1 MCWAQVKPALKYLTD
16 PKYEHDRPKNT
27 HSSTHDKYFK
37 EQIMSKQQYNLH
49 TKTDYLN
56 RKMFLDPAG
65 PVTIQ
70 RFEEV
75 KYKKI
80 ADFEATARGF
90 FWQPEEI
97 SLTKDSND
105 FKDASD
111 AVKHIFTSN
120 LLRQTALD
128 SLQGRGPSQIFMPV
142 ISLPELEAL
151 VYNWTFFETNIHSK
165 SYSHII
171 RNIYNVP
178 KDVFNTI
185 HDTKEIVD
193 MASSVGDYYEALHM
207 VNCRKQMGETV
218 TEHEHVRAIWMA
230 LHASYALEAFRFMV
244 SFATSLAMVENRIF
258 IGNGNIISLILQD
271 ELLHKGWTAY
281 LINQVIKEDPR
292 FLVAK
297 EECEQEV
304 YQLYMDVI
312 REEKAW
318 ADYLFNKGPVIGLN
332 ANILKDFVDYT
343 AVGALKDIGIKYQG
357 IAPKSTPIPWF
368 NKHTDTSKK
377 QTALQENES
386 TNYVIGVMSEGIDY
400 DALPAL

>member
-1 MCWAQVKPALKYLTD
+1 
-16 PKYEHDRPKNT
+16 
-27 HSSTHDKYFK
+27 
-37 EQIMSKQQYNLH
+37 MSKQQYNLT
-49 TKTDYLN
+49 TKTDYLH

-75 KYKKI
+75 KYNKI
-80 ADFEATARGF
+80 VKFEQEARGF
-90 FWQPEEI
+90 FWVPEEV
-97 SLTKDSND
+97 SLTKDAAD

-111 AVKHIFTSN
+111 TVKHIFTSN

-128 SLQGRGPSQIFMPV
+128 SLQGRGPSQIFTPV

-151 VYNWTFFETNIHSK
+151 VYNWTFFETNIHSR

-185 HDTKEIVD
+185 HDTQEIVG
-193 MASSVGDYYEALHM
+193 MASSIGEYYDKLH
-207 VNCRKQMGETV
+207 VINCRKEAGEKID
-218 TEHEHVRAIWMA
+218 EREHVKAIWLA
-230 LHASYALEAFRFMV
+230 LNASYGLEAFRFMV

-271 ELLHKGWTAY
+271 EILHKDWTAF
-281 LINQVIKEDPR
+281 LINQVVKEDPR
-292 FLVAK
+292 FLAAK
-297 EECEQEV
+297 VECEEEV
-304 YQLYMDVI
+304 YQMYQDVI
-312 REEKAW
+312 REEKQW

-332 ANILKDFVDYT
+332 AAILKDFVDYT
-343 AVGALKDIGIKYQG
+343 AAGALKEIGIKYQTP
-357 IAPKSTPIPWF
+357 APKTTPIPWF
-368 NKHTDTSKK
+368 NKHVNTSNK

-386 TNYVIGVMSEGIDY
+386 TNYVIGVMSDTLDY
-400 DALPAL
+400 DALPSL

>member
-1 MCWAQVKPALKYLTD
+1 
-16 PKYEHDRPKNT
+16 
-27 HSSTHDKYFK
+27 
-37 EQIMSKQQYNLH
+37 MSKEQYNLK
-49 TKTDYLN
+49 TKTDYLG

-75 KYKKI
+75 KYQKI
-80 ADFEATARGF
+80 ANFETTARGF
-90 FWQPEEI
+90 FWVPEEI
-97 SLTKDSND
+97 SLTKDAND

-128 SLQGRGPSQIFMPV
+128 SLQGRAPSQIFTPV
-142 ISLPELEAL
+142 CSLPELEAL
-151 VYNWTFFETNIHSK
+151 IYNWTFFETNIHSR

-185 HDTKEIVD
+185 HDTAEIVD
-193 MASSVGDYYEALHM
+193 MASSVGNYYEALHLI
-207 VNCRKQMGETV
+207 NCRKEVGEKV
-218 TEHEHVRAIWMA
+218 LEKEHIKAIWLA

-244 SFATSLAMVENRIF
+244 SFATSLAMVENKIF

-281 LINQVIKEDPR
+281 LINQVVKEDPR
-292 FLVAK
+292 FAEAK
-297 EECEQEV
+297 VECEAEV
-304 YQLYMDVI
+304 YQLYLDVI
-312 REEKAW
+312 REEKSW
-318 ADYLFNKGPVIGLN
+318 AEYLFNKGPVIGLN
-332 ANILKDFVDYT
+332 ANILKDFVDFT
-343 AVGALKDIGIKYQG
+343 AAAALKDIGIKYHNP
-357 IAPKSTPIPWF
+357 APKSTPIPWF

-377 QTALQENES
+377 QTALQESES
-386 TNYVIGVMSEGIDY
+386 TNYVIGVMS
-400 DALPAL
+400 DALDYEQLPNL

>member
-1 MCWAQVKPALKYLTD
+1 
-16 PKYEHDRPKNT
+16 
-27 HSSTHDKYFK
+27 
-37 EQIMSKQQYNLH
+37 MSQQQYNLN
-49 TKTDYLN
+49 TKTDYLS

-97 SLTKDSND
+97 SLSKDAND
-105 FKDASD
+105 FKEASD

-128 SLQGRGPSQIFMPV
+128 SLQGRGPSQIFTPV

-151 VYNWTFFETNIHSK
+151 VYNWTFYETNIHSK

-185 HDTKEIVD
+185 HDTKEIVA
-193 MASSVGDYYEALHM
+193 MASSIGRYYDQLHLI
-207 VNCRKQMGETV
+207 NCRKELGENI
-218 TEHEHVRAIWMA
+218 TEKDHIRAIYLA

-244 SFATSLAMVENRIF
+244 SFATSLAMVENKIF

-271 ELLHKGWTAY
+271 ELLHKGWTAF
-281 LINQVIKEDPR
+281 LINQVVKEDPR
-292 FLVAK
+292 FAQAAQD
-297 EECEQEV
+297 CQE
-304 YQLYMDVI
+304 DVI
-312 REEKAW
+312 QIYKDVIDEEKAW
-318 ADYLFNKGPVIGLN
+318 ADYLFQKGPVIGLN
-332 ANILKDFVDYT
+332 ANILKEFVDYT
-343 AVGALKDIGIKYQG
+343 AVGALKDIGIKYW
-357 IAPKSTPIPWF
+357 APATKSTPIPWF
-368 NKHTDTSKK
+368 NKHSDTHKK

-386 TNYVIGVMSEGIDY
+386 TNYVIGVMSENLDY
-400 DALPAL
+400 DELPAI

>member
-1 MCWAQVKPALKYLTD
+1 
-16 PKYEHDRPKNT
+16 
-27 HSSTHDKYFK
+27 
-37 EQIMSKQQYNLH
+37 MSQQQYNLH

-75 KYKKI
+75 KYNKI
-80 ADFEATARGF
+80 VDFEKTARGF
-90 FWQPEEI
+90 FWVPEEI
-97 SLTKDSND
+97 SLSKDAND

-128 SLQGRGPSQIFMPV
+128 SLQGRGPSQIFTPV
-142 ISLPELEAL
+142 VSLPELEAL
-151 VYNWTFFETNIHSK
+151 VYNWTFFETNIHSR

-178 KDVFNTI
+178 KEVFNTI

-193 MASSVGDYYEALHM
+193 MASSVGKYYDDLH
-207 VNCRKQMGETV
+207 VINCRKEAGEKINEKT
-218 TEHEHVRAIWMA
+218 HIKAIWLA
-230 LHASYALEAFRFMV
+230 LNASYALEAFRFMV
-244 SFATSLAMVENRIF
+244 SFATSLAMVENKIF

-271 ELLHKGWTAY
+271 ELLHKGWTAF
-281 LINQVIKEDPR
+281 LINQVCKEDPR
-292 FLVAK
+292 FAEAK
-297 EECEQEV
+297 VECEVEV
-304 YQLYMDVI
+304 YQLYKDVI
-312 REEKAW
+312 REEKEW
-318 ADYLFNKGPVIGLN
+318 ADYLFKKGPVIGLN

-343 AVGALKDIGIKYQG
+343 AANALKDIGIKYQTP
-357 IAPKSTPIPWF
+357 APKTTPIPWF
-368 NKHTDTSKK
+368 NKHSDTSKK

-386 TNYVIGVMSEGIDY
+386 TNYVIGVMSDAIDY
-400 DALPAL
+400 DALPSL

>member
-1 MCWAQVKPALKYLTD
+1 M
-16 PKYEHDRPKNT
+16 
-27 HSSTHDKYFK
+27 SK
-37 EQIMSKQQYNLH
+37 EQYDLT

-75 KYKKI
+75 KYDKI
-80 ADFEATARGF
+80 ANFEETARGF
-90 FWQPEEI
+90 FWIPEEI
-97 SLTKDSND
+97 SLTKDSSD

-128 SLQGRGPSQIFMPV
+128 SLQGRGPAQVFTPV
-142 ISLPELEAL
+142 ASLPELEAL
-151 VYNWTFFETNIHSK
+151 CYNWSFFETNIHSR

-178 KDVFNTI
+178 KDIFNTI
-185 HDTKEIVD
+185 HDTKEIAD
-193 MASSVGDYYEALHM
+193 MASSVGEYYDALH
-207 VNCRKQMGETV
+207 VLNCKKELGHKV
-218 TEHEHVRAIWMA
+218 DEHKHLTAIWMA
-230 LHASYALEAFRFMV
+230 LHASYALEALRFMV

-258 IGNGNIISLILQD
+258 MGNGNIISLILQD
-271 ELLHKGWTAY
+271 ELLHKGWTAF
-281 LINQVIKEDPR
+281 LINQVIKEDDR
-292 FLVAK
+292 FHSIQD
-297 EECEQEV
+297 ECEQEV

-312 REEKAW
+312 REEKEW
-318 ADYLFNKGPVIGLN
+318 ADYLFQKGPVIGLN

-343 AVGALKDIGIKYQG
+343 ALESLKAIGIKYNSP
-357 IAPKSTPIPWF
+357 ASKVSPIPWF
-368 NKHTDTSKK
+368 NKHSDTSKK

-386 TNYVIGVMSEGIDY
+386 TNYVIGVMSESLDY
-400 DALPAL
+400 DALPEL

>member
-1 MCWAQVKPALKYLTD
+1 
-16 PKYEHDRPKNT
+16 
-27 HSSTHDKYFK
+27 
-37 EQIMSKQQYNLH
+37 MSQAQYNLT

-80 ADFEATARGF
+80 ADFETTARGF
-90 FWQPEEI
+90 FWVPEEI
-97 SLTKDSND
+97 SLSKDAND
-105 FKDASD
+105 FKEASD

-128 SLQGRGPSQIFMPV
+128 SLQGRGPSQIFTPV
-142 ISLPELEAL
+142 VSLPELEAL
-151 VYNWTFFETNIHSK
+151 VYNWTFFETNIHSR

-178 KDVFNTI
+178 KDVFATI

-193 MASSVGDYYEALHM
+193 MASSVGLYYDRLHM
-207 VNCRKQMGETV
+207 INCRKEMLEKFPEQ
-218 TEHEHVRAIWMA
+218 EHIKAIWLA
-230 LHASYALEAFRFMV
+230 LNASYALEAFRFMV
-244 SFATSLAMVENRIF
+244 SFATSLAMVENKIF

-281 LINQVIKEDPR
+281 LINQVVKEDER
-292 FLVAK
+292 FAK
-297 EECEQEV
+297 AKVECEAEV
-304 YQLYMDVI
+304 YQMYLDVI

-318 ADYLFNKGPVIGLN
+318 ADYLFQKGPVIGLN

-343 AVGALKDIGIKYQG
+343 AVTALKEIGIKYTNP
-357 IAPKSTPIPWF
+357 APKVTPIPWF
-368 NKHTDTSKK
+368 NKHSDTSKK

-386 TNYVIGVMSEGIDY
+386 TNYVIGVMSENIDY
-400 DALPAL
+400 DALPAI

>member
-1 MCWAQVKPALKYLTD
+1 
-16 PKYEHDRPKNT
+16 
-27 HSSTHDKYFK
+27 
-37 EQIMSKQQYNLH
+37 MSKQQYNL
-49 TKTDYLN
+49 TTPTDYLN

-75 KYKKI
+75 KYNKI
-80 ADFEATARGF
+80 ANFETTARGF
-90 FWQPEEI
+90 FWVPEEV
-97 SLTKDSND
+97 SLTKDAND
-105 FKDASD
+105 FKEASD

-128 SLQGRGPSQIFMPV
+128 SLQGRGPSQVFAPV

-151 VYNWTFFETNIHSK
+151 VYNWTFFETNIHSR

-185 HDTKEIVD
+185 HDTQEIIS
-193 MASSVGDYYEALHM
+193 MASSVGKYYDDLH
-207 VNCRKQMGETV
+207 VINCKQAVGLVQGYVERD
-218 TEHEHVRAIWMA
+218 HIKAIWMA

-244 SFATSLAMVENRIF
+244 SFATSLAMVENKIF

-271 ELLHKGWTAY
+271 ELLHKGWTAF

-292 FLVAK
+292 FAAIK
-297 EECEQEV
+297 AECEQEV

-312 REEKAW
+312 REEKEW
-318 ADYLFNKGPVIGLN
+318 ADYLFKMGPVIGLN
-332 ANILKDFVDYT
+332 ATVLKDFVDYT
-343 AVGALKDIGIKYQG
+343 AKGALADIGIKYQTT
-357 IAPKSTPIPWF
+357 APKSTPIPWF

-386 TNYVIGVMSEGIDY
+386 TNYDIGVMSDSLAY
-400 DALPAL
+400 DELPNI

>member
-1 MCWAQVKPALKYLTD
+1 M
-16 PKYEHDRPKNT
+16 
-27 HSSTHDKYFK
+27 
-37 EQIMSKQQYNLH
+37 QIMSQQQYNLK

-80 ADFEATARGF
+80 ADFETTARGF
-90 FWQPEEI
+90 FWVPEEI
-97 SLTKDSND
+97 SLSKDAND

-128 SLQGRGPSQIFMPV
+128 SLQGRAPSQVFTPV
-142 ISLPELEAL
+142 CSLPELEAL
-151 VYNWTFFETNIHSK
+151 IYNWTFFETNIHSR

-178 KDVFNTI
+178 KEVFNTI
-185 HDTKEIVD
+185 HDTEEIVG
-193 MASSVGDYYEALHM
+193 MASSVGNYYDALH
-207 VNCRKQMGETV
+207 VINCRKECGEKINEKT
-218 TEHEHVRAIWMA
+218 HIKAIWLA

-244 SFATSLAMVENRIF
+244 SFATSLAMVENKIF

-281 LINQVIKEDPR
+281 LINQVVKEDPR
-292 FLVAK
+292 FA
-297 EECEQEV
+297 EARDECQAEV

-312 REEKAW
+312 REEKEW
-318 ADYLFNKGPVIGLN
+318 AEYLFKLGPVIGLN
-332 ANILKDFVDYT
+332 ANILREFVDYT
-343 AVGALKDIGIKYQG
+343 AADALKQIGIKYNSPS
-357 IAPKSTPIPWF
+357 PKTTPIPWF
-368 NKHTDTSKK
+368 NKHSDTSKK
-377 QTALQENES
+377 QSALQETES
-386 TNYVIGVMSEGIDY
+386 TNYVIGVMGDSIDY
-400 DALPAL
+400 NELPML

>member
-1 MCWAQVKPALKYLTD
+1 
-16 PKYEHDRPKNT
+16 
-27 HSSTHDKYFK
+27 
-37 EQIMSKQQYNLH
+37 MSEAQYNLS

-65 PVTIQ
+65 PVTVQ

-97 SLTKDSND
+97 NLTKDSAD

-128 SLQGRGPSQIFMPV
+128 SLQGRGPTQVFTPV
-142 ISLPELEAL
+142 CSLPEVEAL
-151 VYNWTFFETNIHSK
+151 MYNWGFFETNIHSK

-185 HDTKEIVD
+185 HDTHEIIS
-193 MASSVGDYYEALHM
+193 MASSVGNYYDALHL
-207 VNCRKQMGETV
+207 VNCRKECGQVVLEK
-218 TEHEHVRAIWMA
+218 EHIRAIWMA

-258 IGNGNIISLILQD
+258 MGNGNIISLILQD

-281 LINQVIKEDPR
+281 LINQVVKEDPR
-292 FLVAK
+292 FAAASI
-297 EECEQEV
+297 ECEAEV
-304 YQLYMDVI
+304 YALYTDVI
-312 REEKAW
+312 REEKDW
-318 ADYLFNKGPVIGLN
+318 ATYLFKMGPVIGLN
-332 ANILKDFVDYT
+332 ANILRDFVDFT
-343 AVGALKDIGIKYQG
+343 AVSALKDIGIKYL
-357 IAPKSTPIPWF
+357 APAPRSTPIPWF
-368 NKHTDTSKK
+368 NKHVDTSKK
-377 QTALQENES
+377 QSALQETES
-386 TNYVIGVMSEGIDY
+386 TNYVVGVMSEGIDY

>member
-1 MCWAQVKPALKYLTD
+1 
-16 PKYEHDRPKNT
+16 
-27 HSSTHDKYFK
+27 
-37 EQIMSKQQYNLH
+37 MSKQQFNLNI
-49 TKTDYLN
+49 KTDYLN

-65 PVTIQ
+65 PVTVQ

-80 ADFEATARGF
+80 ADFETTARGF
-90 FWQPEEI
+90 FWVPEEI
-97 SLTKDSND
+97 SLSKDAND

-128 SLQGRGPSQIFMPV
+128 SLQGRGPSQVFAPV
-142 ISLPELEAL
+142 VSLPELEAL
-151 VYNWTFFETNIHSK
+151 VYNWTFFETNIHSR

-178 KDVFNTI
+178 KEIFNTI

-193 MASSVGDYYEALHM
+193 MASSIGEYYDRLH
-207 VNCRKQMGETV
+207 VINCRKELGEKISD
-218 TEHEHVRAIWMA
+218 EEYIRAIWLA
-230 LHASYALEAFRFMV
+230 LHASYGLEAFRFMV
-244 SFATSLAMVENRIF
+244 SFATSLAMVENKIF

-281 LINQVIKEDPR
+281 IINQVVKEDDR
-292 FLVAK
+292 FSKAAQD
-297 EECEQEV
+297 CEQEV
-304 YQLYMDVI
+304 IQIYKDVI
-312 REEKAW
+312 KEEKEW
-318 ADYLFNKGPVIGLN
+318 ADYLFKKGPVIGLN

-343 AVGALKDIGIKYQG
+343 AADALKAIGIKYWNTH
-357 IAPKSTPIPWF
+357 PKTTPIPWF
-368 NKHTDTSKK
+368 NKHSDTSKK

-386 TNYVIGVMSEGIDY
+386 TNYVIGVMSDSLNYEE
-400 DALPAL
+400 LPNI

>member
-1 MCWAQVKPALKYLTD
+1 
-16 PKYEHDRPKNT
+16 
-27 HSSTHDKYFK
+27 
-37 EQIMSKQQYNLH
+37 MSKAQYNLN

-56 RKMFLDPAG
+56 RKMFLDPEG

-80 ADFEATARGF
+80 ADYDATARGF
-90 FWQPEEI
+90 FWQPEEV

-105 FKDASD
+105 FKEASE

-128 SLQGRGPSQIFMPV
+128 SLQGRGPTQVFTPV
-142 ISLPELEAL
+142 CSLPEVEAL
-151 VYNWTFFETNIHSK
+151 MYNWGFFETNIHSK

-193 MASSVGDYYEALHM
+193 MASSVGKYYDNLHRINCMKEIDGSVNEEAHI
-207 VNCRKQMGETV
+207 K
-218 TEHEHVRAIWMA
+218 AIWLA
-230 LHASYALEAFRFMV
+230 LNASYALEAFRFMV
-244 SFATSLAMVENRIF
+244 SFATSLAMVENKIF

-281 LINQVIKEDPR
+281 LINQVVKEDPR
-292 FLVAK
+292 FVKAK
-297 EECEQEV
+297 QECEQEV
-304 YQLYMDVI
+304 YAMYTDVI
-312 REEKAW
+312 REEKEW
-318 ADYLFNKGPVIGLN
+318 ADYLFKMGPVIGLN
-332 ANILKDFVDYT
+332 ATILKDFVDYT
-343 AVGALKDIGIKYQG
+343 AVEALKQIGVKYQHP
-357 IAPKSTPIPWF
+357 APRNTPIPWF
-368 NKHTDTSKK
+368 NKHSDTSKK

-386 TNYVIGVMSEGIDY
+386 TNYVIGVMSDAVDY
-400 DALPAL
+400 EDLPTL

>member
-1 MCWAQVKPALKYLTD
+1 
-16 PKYEHDRPKNT
+16 
-27 HSSTHDKYFK
+27 
-37 EQIMSKQQYNLH
+37 MSNAQYNLS

-75 KYKKI
+75 RYPKI
-80 ADFEATARGF
+80 ANFETTARGF
-90 FWQPEEI
+90 FWVPEEI
-97 SLTKDSND
+97 SLTKDAAD

-128 SLQGRGPSQIFMPV
+128 SLQGRGPAQVFTPCV
-142 ISLPELEAL
+142 SLPELEAL
-151 VYNWTFFETNIHSK
+151 MYNWSFFETNIHSR

-185 HDTKEIVD
+185 HDTEEIVG
-193 MASSVGDYYEALHM
+193 MAASVGRYYDYLHRL
-207 VNCRKQMGETV
+207 NCRKELNPDSV
-218 TEHEHVRAIWMA
+218 TEKEHVKAIWLA

-271 ELLHKGWTAY
+271 ELLHKGWTAF

-292 FLVAK
+292 FAEVK
-297 EECEQEV
+297 VDCEEEV
-304 YQLYMDVI
+304 YEIYADVI
-312 REEKAW
+312 REEKEW
-318 ADYLFNKGPVIGLN
+318 ATYLFKKGPVIGLN
-332 ANILKDFVDYT
+332 ANILMDFVDYT
-343 AVGALKDIGIKYQG
+343 AVDALKQIGIKYRG
-357 IAPKSTPIPWF
+357 SAPRTTPIPWF
-368 NKHTDTSKK
+368 NKHTDIHKK
-377 QTALQENES
+377 QSALQETES
-386 TNYVIGVMSEGIDY
+386 TNYVIGVMSDDLNY
-400 DALPAL
+400 DQLPSI

>member
-1 MCWAQVKPALKYLTD
+1 
-16 PKYEHDRPKNT
+16 
-27 HSSTHDKYFK
+27 
-37 EQIMSKQQYNLH
+37 MSKQQYNL
-49 TKTDYLN
+49 TQKTDYLN

-97 SLTKDSND
+97 SLSKDAND
-105 FKDASD
+105 FKEASD

-128 SLQGRGPSQIFMPV
+128 SLQGRGPSQIFTPV

-151 VYNWTFFETNIHSK
+151 VYNWTFYETNIHSK

-185 HDTKEIVD
+185 HDTQEIVG
-193 MASSVGDYYEALHM
+193 MASSVGDYYDRLH
-207 VNCRKQMGETV
+207 VINCRKEIGENIA
-218 TEHEHVRAIWMA
+218 EKDHIKAIWLA

-244 SFATSLAMVENRIF
+244 SFATSLAMVENKIF

-281 LINQVIKEDPR
+281 LINQVVKEDSR
-292 FLVAK
+292 FADIK
-297 EECEQEV
+297 TECEAEV
-304 YQLYMDVI
+304 YALYLDVI
-312 REEKAW
+312 REEKQW
-318 ADYLFNKGPVIGLN
+318 AEYLFNKGPVIGLN

-343 AVGALKDIGIKYQG
+343 AADALKQIGIKYAQPH
-357 IAPKSTPIPWF
+357 PKSTPIPWF
-368 NKHTDTSKK
+368 NKHSDTSKK
-377 QTALQENES
+377 QTALQESES
-386 TNYVIGVMSEGIDY
+386 TNYVIGVMGENLDY
-400 DALPAL
+400 DALPAI

>member
-1 MCWAQVKPALKYLTD
+1 
-16 PKYEHDRPKNT
+16 
-27 HSSTHDKYFK
+27 
-37 EQIMSKQQYNLH
+37 MSKQQYNLT
-49 TKTDYLN
+49 TKTDYLG

-80 ADFEATARGF
+80 ADFDATARGF

-97 SLTKDSND
+97 SLTKDAND
-105 FKDASD
+105 FKEASD

-128 SLQGRGPSQIFMPV
+128 SLQGRGPTQVFTPV
-142 ISLPELEAL
+142 CSLPEVEAL
-151 VYNWTFFETNIHSK
+151 MYNWGFFETNIHSK

-185 HDTKEIVD
+185 HDTQEIIS
-193 MASSVGDYYEALHM
+193 MASSVGKYYDDLHKL
-207 VNCRKQMGETV
+207 NCIKEISNDEVGYVSEKD
-218 TEHEHVRAIWMA
+218 HVRAIWMA
-230 LHASYALEAFRFMV
+230 LNASYALEAFRFMV
-244 SFATSLAMVENRIF
+244 SFATSLAMVENKIF

-281 LINQVIKEDPR
+281 LINQVVKEDPR
-292 FLVAK
+292 FAQAK
-297 EECEQEV
+297 IECEQEV
-304 YQLYMDVI
+304 YNMYMDVI
-312 REEKAW
+312 REEKEW
-318 ADYLFNKGPVIGLN
+318 ATYLFKMGPVIGLN

-343 AVGALKDIGIKYQG
+343 AMGALKDIGIKYLAN
-357 IAPKSTPIPWF
+357 APKSTPIPWF
-368 NKHTDTSKK
+368 NKHVDTSKK

-386 TNYVIGVMSEGIDY
+386 TNYVIGIMSETLDY
-400 DALPAL
+400 DALPSL

>member
-1 MCWAQVKPALKYLTD
+1 
-16 PKYEHDRPKNT
+16 
-27 HSSTHDKYFK
+27 
-37 EQIMSKQQYNLH
+37 MSKAQYNLN
-49 TKTDYLN
+49 TQTNYLN

-75 KYKKI
+75 KYNKI
-80 ADFEATARGF
+80 VDFEKTARGF
-90 FWQPEEI
+90 FWVPEEI
-97 SLTKDSND
+97 SLSKDAND

-128 SLQGRGPSQIFMPV
+128 SLQGRGPSQVFAPV
-142 ISLPELEAL
+142 VSLPELEAL
-151 VYNWTFFETNIHSK
+151 IYNWTFFETNIHSR

-193 MASSVGDYYEALHM
+193 MASSVGDYYDKLH
-207 VNCRKQMGETV
+207 VINCRKELGETIP
-218 TEHEHVRAIWMA
+218 EKEYIKAIWMA

-244 SFATSLAMVENRIF
+244 SFATSLAMVENKIF

-271 ELLHKGWTAY
+271 ELLHKGWTAF
-281 LINQVIKEDPR
+281 LINQVVKEDPR
-292 FLVAK
+292 FADIK
-297 EECEQEV
+297 AECEQEV

-312 REEKAW
+312 REEKDW
-318 ADYLFNKGPVIGLN
+318 SSYLFKLGPVIGLN
-332 ANILKDFVDYT
+332 ANILKEFVDYT
-343 AVGALKDIGIKYQG
+343 AVGALKDIGIKYNNP
-357 IAPKSTPIPWF
+357 APKSTPIPWF
-368 NKHTDTSKK
+368 NKHSDTSKK

-386 TNYVIGVMSEGIDY
+386 TNYVIGVMSDAIDY
-400 DALPAL
+400 NELPVL

>member
-1 MCWAQVKPALKYLTD
+1 
-16 PKYEHDRPKNT
+16 
-27 HSSTHDKYFK
+27 
-37 EQIMSKQQYNLH
+37 MSKQQYNLH
-49 TKTDYLN
+49 NKTDYLS

-105 FKDASD
+105 FKNASD

-128 SLQGRGPSQIFMPV
+128 SLQGRGPSQIFTPV
-142 ISLPELEAL
+142 VSLPELEAL
-151 VYNWTFFETNIHSK
+151 IYNWTFYETNIHSK

-193 MASSVGDYYEALHM
+193 MASSVGNYYDDLHRI
-207 VNCRKQMGETV
+207 NCAKELGQPVEES
-218 TEHEHVRAIWMA
+218 EHIRAIWMA

-244 SFATSLAMVENRIF
+244 SFATSLAMVENKIF

-281 LINQVIKEDPR
+281 LLNQVVKEDPR
-292 FLVAK
+292 FVIAK
-297 EECEQEV
+297 QQCEHEV
-304 YQLYMDVI
+304 YQLYIDVI
-312 REEKAW
+312 REEKDW
-318 ADYLFNKGPVIGLN
+318 ATYLFKKGPVIGLN
-332 ANILKDFVDYT
+332 ANILSDFMDYT
-343 AVGALKDIGIKYQG
+343 AADALKQIGIKYQNS
-357 IAPKSTPIPWF
+357 APRTTPIPWF

-377 QTALQENES
+377 QTALQESES
-386 TNYVIGVMSEGIDY
+386 TNYVIGVMGEGIDY

>member
-1 MCWAQVKPALKYLTD
+1 
-16 PKYEHDRPKNT
+16 
-27 HSSTHDKYFK
+27 
-37 EQIMSKQQYNLH
+37 MSKQQYNLN
-49 TKTDYLN
+49 TKTDYLS

-75 KYKKI
+75 KYNKI
-80 ADFEATARGF
+80 ADFEKTARGF
-90 FWQPEEI
+90 FWVPEEV
-97 SLTKDSND
+97 SLTKDAQD

-128 SLQGRGPSQIFMPV
+128 SLQGRGPSQVFAPV

-151 VYNWTFFETNIHSK
+151 IYNWTFFETNIHSR

-178 KDVFNTI
+178 KEVFNTI

-193 MASSVGDYYEALHM
+193 MASSVGLYYDKLHM
-207 VNCRKQMGETV
+207 INCIIETGEKID
-218 TEHEHVRAIWMA
+218 EEKHIKAIWMA

-244 SFATSLAMVENRIF
+244 SFATSLAMVENKIF

-271 ELLHKGWTAY
+271 ELLHKGWTAF
-281 LINQVIKEDPR
+281 LINQVVKEDPR
-292 FLVAK
+292 FAK
-297 EECEQEV
+297 VKAECEQEV
-304 YQLYMDVI
+304 YELYLDVI
-312 REEKAW
+312 REEKTW

-332 ANILKDFVDYT
+332 AGILKDFVDYT
-343 AVGALKDIGIKYQG
+343 ALAALKDIGIKYHNP
-357 IAPKSTPIPWF
+357 APKSTPIPWF
-368 NKHTDTSKK
+368 NKHSDTSKK

-386 TNYVIGVMSEGIDY
+386 TNYVIGVMSDGIDY

>member
-1 MCWAQVKPALKYLTD
+1 
-16 PKYEHDRPKNT
+16 
-27 HSSTHDKYFK
+27 
-37 EQIMSKQQYNLH
+37 MSQAQYNLT

-75 KYKKI
+75 RYPKI
-80 ADFEATARGF
+80 AKFEETARGF

-97 SLTKDSND
+97 SLTKDAND
-105 FKDASD
+105 FKEASD

-128 SLQGRGPSQIFMPV
+128 SLQGRAPSQVFTPV
-142 ISLPELEAL
+142 VSLPELEAL
-151 VYNWTFFETNIHSK
+151 IYNWSFFETNIHSK

-178 KDVFNTI
+178 KEVFNTI
-185 HDTKEIVD
+185 HDTQEIID
-193 MASSVGDYYEALHM
+193 MASSVGKYYEDLHRINSAKELGQP
-207 VNCRKQMGETV
+207 VE
-218 TEHEHVRAIWMA
+218 EIEHVKAIWMA

-244 SFATSLAMVENRIF
+244 SFATSLAMVENKIF

-281 LINQVIKEDPR
+281 LINQVVKEDSR
-292 FLVAK
+292 FAQVK
-297 EECEQEV
+297 SECEVEV
-304 YQLYMDVI
+304 YQLYLDVI
-312 REEKAW
+312 REEKEW
-318 ADYLFNKGPVIGLN
+318 ADYLFKMGPVIGLN
-332 ANILKDFVDYT
+332 ATVLKDFVDYT
-343 AVGALKDIGIKYQG
+343 AVSALKEIGIRYNNP
-357 IAPKSTPIPWF
+357 APKTTPIPWF
-368 NKHTDTSKK
+368 NKHVDTSKK

-386 TNYVIGVMSEGIDY
+386 TNYVIGVMTDSIEY
-400 DALPAL
+400 DELPNI